1 MEGGPSTMVFFSPRI
16 LEIRTEMEWMPWV
29 IAPLVGAIIGYVTNT
44 IAIAM
49 LFRPH
54 HPKKLGWL
62 RLQGLIPKRQPDIAR
77 KIGEVV
83 GNHLLD
89 HKDLVSAFENMD
101 IEEILSD
108 LLSKGLGEKIS
119 EFQAMPL
126 IGAFLTPERVEGLKE
141 GIVRSILKRRSSLFQ
156 AIEDQ
161 LEKNLDVSGIVEAK
175 VAAFPSQE
183 LEALILAVAKRELRA
198 IEIWGAILGAFI
210 GFLQAGLLQV
220 LR

>member
-1 MEGGPSTMVFFSPRI
+1 
-16 LEIRTEMEWMPWV
+16 MEWMPWV

-54 HPKKLGWL
+54 RPKRLGPL
-62 RLQGLIPKRQPDIAR
+62 LLQGLIPKRQKDLAH

-89 HKDLVSAFENMD
+89 HKDLVAAFENMD
-101 IEEILSD
+101 LEKVLSD
-108 LLSKGLGEKIS
+108 LLGKGLGEKIS
-119 EFQAMPL
+119 ELQAMPL
-126 IGAFLTPERVEGLKE
+126 IGAFLTPERVQGLKE
-141 GIVRSILKRRSSLFQ
+141 GIVRSILKRRESLFE
-156 AIEDQ
+156 AMESQ

-175 VAAFPSQE
+175 VAAFPSEE
-183 LEALILAVAKRELRA
+183 LEGLILAVAKRELRA
-198 IEIWGAILGAFI
+198 IEIWGALLGALI
-210 GFLQAGLLQV
+210 GLLQAGLLQV